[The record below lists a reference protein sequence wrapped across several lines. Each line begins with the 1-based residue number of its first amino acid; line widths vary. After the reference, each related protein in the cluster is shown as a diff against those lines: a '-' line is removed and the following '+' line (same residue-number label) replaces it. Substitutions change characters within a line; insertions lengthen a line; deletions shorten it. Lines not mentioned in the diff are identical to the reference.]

1 MVGAWGG
8 CGAMDDLDDDDM
20 DDEEDVDEVASG
32 AGRGE
37 LCCIH
42 SWGRWVHCGIS
53 WTFLFLVIGG
63 RDYRTP

>member
-1 MVGAWGG
+1 
-8 CGAMDDLDDDDM
+8 MDDLDDDDM

-42 SWGRWVHCGIS
+42 SWGR
-53 WTFLFLVIGG
+53 
-63 RDYRTP
+63 